1 MQIKI
6 IRKSVK
12 NLILKIR
19 PNGEIE
25 VTAPKKLNENY
36 IRDFI
41 LRKTPWIEKK
51 LKEIEKRKTKEISYL
66 NGEKIF
72 YLGKE
77 YNFFVEKNGKNYV
90 EKRDSEN
97 KIILFTKFP
106 DDFEM
111 KKEIVNS
118 WYREEGKKVIVTTS
132 THLQTPP
139 EEIRAWNIEE
149 VRSLWKSDQIAVIG
163 TDCESNKNLA
173 AGDQAAVNQMENKKS
188 VKKMRMPGGSFLQ
201 EVLQEAE
208 VVLIEADG
216 AKHLPCK
223 VPIEKEPVIIP
234 ECTDVIAVVGMDA
247 LGKPLE
253 EVCFR
258 KDLAVQFLNTS
269 YKHLMAEEDIAKIL
283 SSVQGARKGVED
295 RKYCVV
301 LNKCDDEI
309 RKERAEKI
317 RSLLK
322 EKSIENVMI
331 TSCENRQN
339 ELKKYF

>member
-1 MQIKI
+1 MAERERRVISLVGGGGKTTTMYA
-6 IRKSVK
+6 
-12 NLILKIR
+12 LA
-19 PNGEIE
+19 EI
-25 VTAPKKLNENY
+25 
-36 IRDFI
+36 F
-41 LRKTPWIEKK
+41 
-51 LKEIEKRKTKEISYL
+51 
-66 NGEKIF
+66 
-72 YLGKE
+72 
-77 YNFFVEKNGKNYV
+77 
-90 EKRDSEN
+90 
-97 KIILFTKFP
+97 
-106 DDFEM
+106 
-111 KKEIVNS
+111 
-118 WYREEGKKVIVTTS
+118 REEGKKVIVTTS

-188 VKKMRMPGGSFLQ
+188 VKKMRMPDGSFLQ

-208 VVLIEADG
+208 E
-216 AKHLPCK
+216 

-269 YKHLMAEEDIAKIL
+269 YKHLIAEEDIAKIL
-283 SSVQGARKGVED
+283 SSVKGARKGVED

-331 TSCENRQN
+331 TNCENRQN